1 MVTSRNDGLTVSN
14 STSKWAGCRG
24 SMGVTKSGKYYF
36 ECRIC
41 GNANGICR
49 VGWST
54 LTDKLN
60 LGVSATGYGYGGTGK
75 KVNGNVFSDY
85 GDTFSTGDVIGC
97 CLDLDACKISFSK
110 NGTDLGIAFSN
121 INSAFHY
128 YPTVCLKDSSICVT
142 LSAPFESLPLEYS
155 SISVAPKTKPQ
166 PANRSVLALIL
177 EPTREL
183 AEQTYECLTHF
194 ASFMSHPSIHVVCI

>member
-1 MVTSRNDGLTVSN
+1 MSRNDGLTVSN

-24 SMGVTKSGKYYF
+24 SIGVTQHGKYYY
-36 ECRIC
+36 ECCIG

-75 KVNGNVFSDY
+75 KVNNNTFTDY
-85 GDTFSTGDVIGC
+85 GDTFSTGDRIGC
-97 CLDLDACKISFSK
+97 CLDLDAGSISFTK
-110 NGTDLGIAFSN
+110 NGTDLGIAFSG
-121 INSAFHY
+121 INSALQY
-128 YPTVCLKDSSICVT
+128 YPTICLKDCSVNVV
-142 LSAPFESLPLEYS
+142 LSEPFESVPSEYC
-155 SISVAPKTKPQ
+155 SISEAPKLKPQ
-166 PANRSVLALIL
+166 STARTMLALIL

-183 AEQTYECLTHF
+183 AEQTYDCLIHF
-194 ASFMSHPSIHVVCI
+194 ASFMNHPLIRVV